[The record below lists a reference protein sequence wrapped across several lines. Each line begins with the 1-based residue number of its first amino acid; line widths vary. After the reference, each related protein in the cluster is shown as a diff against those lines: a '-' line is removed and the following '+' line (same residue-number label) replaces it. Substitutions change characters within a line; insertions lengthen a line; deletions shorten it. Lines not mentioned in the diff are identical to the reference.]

1 MLQSNRTCVYVRVYV
16 CVCMYVCVWK
26 RCSPNGWILMK
37 ISTNTLTY
45 ICEVFILGFWHFEID
60 DVMAAILHF
69 LFSGALARSQFC
81 LDSLQKLPKKCQM
94 TEYIDNALSDLVYN
108 TTEVKL

>member
-1 MLQSNRTCVYVRVYV
+1 MYV
-16 CVCMYVCVWK
+16 CVCMHVCG
-26 RCSPNGWILMK
+26 SAAAQTNGWILMK

-45 ICEVFILGFWHFEID
+45 ICKVFILGLKHFEID
-60 DVMAAILHF
+60 DVRAAILHF